1 MEHDCYDESV
11 GPNNPPALVANFW
24 RDNDGRTENRPGLCT
39 GDRDDDDEDD
49 EDDDDE
55 DDDDDDD

>member
-1 MEHDCYDESV
+1 MEHDCHDESV

-49 EDDDDE
+49 EDDE
-55 DDDDDDD
+55 DDDDDDDD